1 MRISGLA
8 TGMDT
13 EQIIKDM
20 MTANRIP
27 LDKITQKKQYLEW
40 QLDDYRS
47 INRDLFSRYN
57 NLFDT
62 IMKEATFNVK
72 KMNISNED
80 AVGIRALNA
89 TGEFSGTLEVKSL
102 ATQATLHG
110 GSFFDANGKLKV
122 GEKEVTA
129 EEFTKAKF
137 SELNLG
143 SGTIS
148 IQAPNKEAVDIVI
161 TENSTIDSVLKEI
174 NEKAGV
180 SAFFDSGK
188 GVIAISAKNTGKGTI
203 EISGDVGIV
212 KNLKLS
218 NPESKEGKDAEFT
231 FNGLETTRPSNTF
244 TINGFEINLKQT
256 TTAPVTFNSAPDTDK
271 VVESIV
277 KFVDDYNKLIEDLN
291 SKIREPKYRDFQPLS
306 DEQKK
311 EMKEKEIEL
320 WEEKAKSGTLRND
333 PSISSMLTS
342 LRSIMNSSVHVGP
355 GKDDKMSLRDLG
367 ISTTMN
373 YKDNGKLVIDEK
385 KLREAIS
392 EDPNKVYQLFNKKP
406 TDDKNPI
413 DGGIAVQYRKVVGDT
428 RKSIEKKAGTNDAV
442 NDTFV
447 LGRTLKSMDKQI
459 ERFEDRLKMT
469 EARLWKQF
477 TAMETAIQRANAQ
490 SASLMSALG
499 GGM

>member
-20 MTANRIP
+20 MKAHRIP
-27 LDKITQKKQYLEW
+27 LEKVTQKKQYTEW

-47 INRDLFSRYN
+47 VNRDLYARYN

-62 IMKEATFNVK
+62 IMKQSTFNVK

-89 TGEFSGTLEVKSL
+89 TSEFSGTIAVKSL

-110 GSFFDANGKLKV
+110 ESFFNPDKKLII

-129 EEFTKAKF
+129 EEFSKAKF

-143 SGTIS
+143 TGTIK
-148 IQAPNKEAVDIVI
+148 ITAPNQKAVDIEI
-161 TENSTIDSVLKEI
+161 TGDSTIDSVLKEI

-180 SAFFDSGK
+180 SAFFDSGTGK
-188 GVIAISAKNTGKGTI
+188 IAMSAKNTGLGTI
-203 EISGDVGIV
+203 SISGDADMLS
-212 KNLKLS
+212 KLKLS
-218 NPESKEGKDAEFT
+218 NTESKAGTDAVFT
-231 FNGLETTRPSNTF
+231 FNGLETTRSSNTF
-244 TINGFEINLKQT
+244 TINGFEINLKQP
-256 TTAPVTFNSAPDTDK
+256 TTAPVTFSSAPDTDK
-271 VVESIV
+271 VVESVV

-291 SKIREPKYRDFQPLS
+291 KKIREPKYRDFQPLS

-311 EMKEKEIEL
+311 DMKEKEIEL

-333 PSISSMLTS
+333 PSISNMLTS
-342 LRSIMNSSVHVGP
+342 LRSVMSSSVQVGP
-355 GKDDKMSLRDLG
+355 DPNDKMSLHNLG
-367 ISTTMN
+367 ISTSIN
-373 YKDNGKLVIDEK
+373 FKDNGKLIIDET
-385 KLREAIS
+385 KLREAIT
-392 EDPNKVYQLFNKKP
+392 EDPNKVYQLFNRKP

-428 RKSIEKKAGTNDAV
+428 RKSIEQKAGSGDVV

-447 LGRTLKSMDKQI
+447 LGRSLKSMEKQI

-469 EARLWKQF
+469 EDRYWRQF
-477 TAMETAIQRANAQ
+477 TAMEKAIQRANAQ
-490 SASLMSALG
+490 SANMMNMFG
-499 GGM
+499 GQ

>member
-62 IMKEATFNVK
+62 IMKESTFNVK
-72 KMNISNED
+72 KMNNSNEA
-80 AVGIRALNA
+80 AVSIRALNA
-89 TGEFSGTLEVKSL
+89 TGEFSGTIEVNSL

-110 GSFFDANGKLKV
+110 DSFFDQGKLKI
-122 GEKEVTA
+122 GGNEVTS
-129 EEFTKAKF
+129 EEFSKAKF
-137 SELNLG
+137 SELGLG
-143 SGTIS
+143 TGTIS
-148 IQAPNKEAVDIVI
+148 IKAPNQQEAVNIVV
-161 TENSTIDSVLKEI
+161 TADSTINSVLKEI
-174 NEKAGV
+174 NEKTGV
-180 SAFFDSGK
+180 NAIFDSGK
-188 GVIAISAKNTGKGTI
+188 GVIAMSAKNTGAGKI
-203 EISGDVGIV
+203 EISGDAGL
-212 KNLKLS
+212 LKLPTDLAS
-218 NPESKEGKDAEFT
+218 ANNRGGTDASFK

-244 TINGFEINLKQT
+244 TINGFEINLKEPT
-256 TTAPVTFNSAPDTDK
+256 TTAVTFSSAPDTDK
-271 VVESIV
+271 VVESVV

-291 SKIREPKYRDFQPLS
+291 AKIREPKYRNFQPLS

-355 GKDDKMSLRDLG
+355 GENDKMSLRDLG

-392 EDPNKVYQLFNKKP
+392 ADPNKVYQLFNKKP
-406 TDDKNPI
+406 TDDKDPK
-413 DGGIAVQYRKVVGDT
+413 DGGIAVQYRKVIGDT
-428 RKSIEKKAGTNDAV
+428 RKIIEKKAGTSDAV

-447 LGRTLKSMDKQI
+447 LGRTLKSMNQQI

-469 EARLWKQF
+469 ENRLWKQF
-477 TAMETAIQRANAQ
+477 TAMEKAIQRANAQ
-490 SASLMSALG
+490 SASMMNMFG
-499 GGM
+499 GQ